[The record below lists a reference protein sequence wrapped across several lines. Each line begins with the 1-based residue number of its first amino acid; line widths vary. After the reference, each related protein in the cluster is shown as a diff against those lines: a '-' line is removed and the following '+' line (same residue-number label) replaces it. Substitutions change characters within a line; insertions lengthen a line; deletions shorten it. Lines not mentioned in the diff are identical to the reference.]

1 MDEFSDNRV
10 IECML
15 GLKFANISF
24 IELPFQIEFQGKIE
38 VKLSLQLKIKHET
51 LLVLISECTFEA
63 SQPKIKHVLK

>member
-1 MDEFSDNRV
+1 
-10 IECML
+10 ML

-51 LLVLISECTFEA
+51 LLVLISERTFGT
-63 SQPKIKHVLK
+63 SQLKIKHVLK